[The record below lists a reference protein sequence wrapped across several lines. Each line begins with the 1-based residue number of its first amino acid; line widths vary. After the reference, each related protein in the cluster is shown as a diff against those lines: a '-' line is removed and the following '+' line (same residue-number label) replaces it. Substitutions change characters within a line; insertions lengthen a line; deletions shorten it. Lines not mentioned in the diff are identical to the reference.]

1 MPIFTI
7 PFLAMGSLCECRLPA
22 NTQQEA
28 EQIAE
33 IAIQEVRRIELKYSR
48 YRDDSILSQINGQA
62 GRGAVKIDKETNE
75 LLDYAEVLFRAS
87 DGKFDISSG
96 ILRRAWNFKHAMLP
110 EPALLDHLRGKIG
123 WDKIQRTS
131 DTVYLPETEMEI
143 DFGGYGKEYAADC
156 AAALLLNEGISHGL
170 IDLGGDL
177 RILGPQLDGRPW
189 QIGIQNPRKSDQII
203 ATIPVSSGALATS
216 GDYERFFDLDGIR
229 YCHILDPDSAYPV
242 NYWQSV
248 SVLAPLSIAA
258 GSYSTITML
267 KQMQGKA
274 WLSESG
280 LAYLLI
286 DNDGQVSRQ
295 DVV

>member
-22 NTQQEA
+22 ATQQEA
-28 EQIAE
+28 MQIAE
-33 IAIQEVRRIELKYSR
+33 IAINEVRRIEYKYSR
-48 YRDDSILSQINGQA
+48 YRDDSILSQINRQA
-62 GRGAVKIDKETNE
+62 GRSAVKIDKETNE

-96 ILRRAWNFKHAMLP
+96 ILRKAWNFKHAMLP
-110 EPALLDHLRGKIG
+110 APAVLEHLHDKIG
-123 WDKIQRTS
+123 WNKIQRTN
-131 DTVYLPETEMEI
+131 DTVYLPQAEMEI
-143 DFGGYGKEYAADC
+143 DFGGFGKEYAADC
-156 AAALLLNEGISHGL
+156 AAALLINEGITHGL

-177 RILGPQLDGRPW
+177 RILGPQLDGCPW

-216 GDYERFFDLDGIR
+216 GDYERFFDLDGKR

-242 NYWQSV
+242 DFWQSV

-267 KQMQGKA
+267 KQAQGKS
-274 WLSESG
+274 WLDDSG

-286 DNDGQVSRQ
+286 DREGRVVRQ